1 LERVIKDILM
11 KEFLIEVGRRI
22 LSFLIKGLNLRESIV
37 RDVLLELLNSLPK
50 EAVNLPRDSRELE
63 SA

>member
-1 LERVIKDILM
+1 M